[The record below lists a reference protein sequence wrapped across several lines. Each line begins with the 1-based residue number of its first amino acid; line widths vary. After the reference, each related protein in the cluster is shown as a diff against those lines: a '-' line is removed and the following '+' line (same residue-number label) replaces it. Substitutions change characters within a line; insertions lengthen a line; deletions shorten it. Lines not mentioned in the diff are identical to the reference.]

1 MWRNIK
7 NKIIGHADVFF
18 TPFNKI
24 ALKINGGGYGTNLK
38 IKGFLRIH
46 NPKGKIIIGDNVRI
60 NSAEWA
66 NPIGFTG
73 RTNLKV
79 IGAGLI
85 KIGNNVGI
93 SCASFVANTSIT
105 IGDRVLIGA
114 GVKIYDTDFHSLNKN
129 ERFDA
134 AQKDVSVHS
143 NSVQIGDDC
152 FIGAGAMILK
162 GVQIGDN
169 VVVGA
174 NSVVTRNLESNSI
187 YAGNPAILIR
197 KL

>member
-1 MWRNIK
+1 MWRTIK
-7 NKIIGHADVFF
+7 NKIIGHADIFF

-79 IGAGLI
+79 IGVGLI

-93 SCASFVANTSIT
+93 SCASFVANTSIK
-105 IGDRVLIGA
+105 IGDLVLIGA
-114 GVKIYDTDFHSLNKN
+114 GVKIYDTDFHSLNKD
-129 ERFDA
+129 ERFD
-134 AQKDVSVHS
+134 
-143 NSVQIGDDC
+143 IGAKQVNVCTKKIMIGNDC
-152 FIGAGAMILK
+152 FIGAGTIILK

-169 VVVGA
+169 VIVGA
-174 NSVVTRNLESNSI
+174 NSVVTKNLEGNAI
-187 YAGNPAILIR
+187 YAGNPATLIR